1 MGNTEYTIIQAK
13 HISTLIVLV
22 SKKLDKGWQCQGGV
36 TTNSKGYYQSMIK
49 KYSNDYMK
57 AQYIENQRSQ
67 GIA

>member
-36 TTNSKGYYQSMIK
+36 ATNSKGYYQAMIK
-49 KYSNDYMK
+49 VYGTKF
-57 AQYIENQRSQ
+57 Q
-67 GIA
+67 